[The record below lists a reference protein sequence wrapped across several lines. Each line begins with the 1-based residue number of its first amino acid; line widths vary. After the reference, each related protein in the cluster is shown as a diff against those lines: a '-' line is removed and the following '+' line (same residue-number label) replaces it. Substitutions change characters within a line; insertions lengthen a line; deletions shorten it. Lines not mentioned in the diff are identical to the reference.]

1 MRISEVVN
9 FKLVTFPDVP
19 LLVLNTGVIVCNAE
33 TYMTYDELQKSV
45 IRGYVLGLGLGIK
58 CAMEVELSSIIETF
72 SDRSRDTKAVVL
84 EGFKRISLD

>member
-45 IRGYVLGLGLGIK
+45 IRGYVLVLGIK
-58 CAMEVELSSIIETF
+58 SALEVELSSIIG
-72 SDRSRDTKAVVL
+72 DRQSVIEVVTKNAVVL
-84 EGFKRISLD
+84 EGFIIFGK

>member
-45 IRGYVLGLGLGIK
+45 IRGYVLGLGIK
-58 CAMEVELSSIIETF
+58 CAMEVELSSISETF
-72 SDRSRDTKAVVL
+72 SDRSRDTKVVVL
-84 EGFKRISLD
+84 EGLKRISLD

>member
-1 MRISEVVN
+1 M
-9 FKLVTFPDVP
+9 
-19 LLVLNTGVIVCNAE
+19 CNAE

-45 IRGYVLGLGLGIK
+45 IRGYVLGLGIK

-84 EGFKRISLD
+84 EGLKRISLD